1 MAGNS
6 NLVDIQLYVHDT
18 RDRSVMVSESGLSK
32 DVFFLP
38 LSQIEVAQIEETGRS
53 RIKDNRIKEITM
65 PEWLA
70 VEKGLV

>member
-6 NLVDIQLYVHDT
+6 DLVDIQLYVHDT

-38 LSQIEVAQIEETGRS
+38 LSQIEVVSIEGTVR
-53 RIKDNRIKEITM
+53 DTRIKEITM

>member
-1 MAGNS
+1 MGGNS
-6 NLVDIQLYVHDT
+6 DLVDVLLCLHDT

-38 LSQIEVAQIEETGRS
+38 LSQVEVAMPDAVQ
-53 RIKDNRIKEITM
+53 KDNRIREITM

-70 VEKGLV
+70 MEKGLV